1 MTTSQQRQHERAER
15 ISDAIVQAYNRGE
28 PDRIDDVF
36 TDDFVCHLTGGGE
49 VHGPAGYKD
58 RIEAVRA
65 AFPDFR
71 KEEVFL
77 VVEDDRA
84 AVRYRWHGTHEGEF
98 VGVPPTGKRVETT
111 SAALLRMKGDRLA
124 EMWAYSDGETL
135 MQQLGAEA

>member
-1 MTTSQQRQHERAER
+1 MTTNQQRQHERAER

-36 TDDFVCHLTGGGE
+36 SDDFVCHLTGGGE
-49 VHGPAGYKD
+49 VHGPDGYKE

-77 VVEDDRA
+77 VVEGDRA
-84 AVRYRWHGTHEGEF
+84 AVQYRWHGTHEGEF
-98 VGVPPTGKRVETT
+98 AGIPATGKRVETT
-111 SAALLRMKGDRLA
+111 SAALLRMDGDRLA

-135 MQQLGAEA
+135 MQQLGVEE